1 MHGYILISK
10 DEDFFH
16 LATLDSAGPA
26 VIWVRLGN
34 CRKTTLLA
42 TFTQLLPR
50 LLEALQHGQKI
61 LEIQ

>member
-1 MHGYILISK
+1 
-10 DEDFFH
+10 
-16 LATLDSAGPA
+16 